1 MSSSSTTCRT
11 RPPASSPS
19 CSCANACVIFVF
31 REDEVTTPI
40 TLCGFAVSNYYN
52 KVKLSLLEKNV
63 PFTEVEVFPSQS
75 EGFLSESPMGKVPF
89 MRTPK
94 GVLSESQVL
103 TEFIEDSWPEPP
115 LFPRD
120 PFARA
125 RCRELIE
132 HLELHLELP
141 ARRLY
146 GQAFFGATVSEETRK
161 EVAPVLEKGLRSLGR
176 LARFSPF
183 VAGSDFTHA
192 DCAAWAHLP
201 LVSQATRKIYERDF
215 LDEFLPQA
223 KAYLALVDQR
233 PHAQRVSADRKAAMD
248 AYLSR
253 AKK

>member
-1 MSSSSTTCRT
+1 L
-11 RPPASSPS
+11 
-19 CSCANACVIFVF
+19 
-31 REDEVTTPI
+31 TTPI

-52 KVKLSLLEKNV
+52 KVKFSLLEKGV
-63 PFTEVEVFPSQS
+63 PFTEDVVFPSQS
-75 EGFLSESPMGKVPF
+75 EELLRESPMGKVPF

-115 LFPRD
+115 LFPHD

-146 GQAFFGATVSEETRK
+146 AEAFFGKPVSEETKK
-161 EVAPVLEKGLRSLGR
+161 EVAPLLEKGLRSLGR
-176 LARFSPF
+176 VARFSPF
-183 VAGSDFTHA
+183 IAGSDFTHA

-201 LVSQATRKIYERDF
+201 LVSQATRKIYGRDYV
-215 LDEFLPQA
+215 DEFLPQA
-223 KAYLALVDQR
+223 KAYLAMIGER
-233 PHAQRVSADRKAAMD
+233 PHARRVSEDRKAAMD
-248 AYLSR
+248 AYL
-253 AKK
+253 AKSKK